1 MSDEQKREE
10 MCGFSAG
17 ATAEDSKL
25 GIQRAVCGRDIL
37 GEGSGVAAWGWA
49 AGGSPSMLCF
59 HSDCHRSTRDSF
71 YSHFIHG

>member
-37 GEGSGVAAWGWA
+37 GEGSGVGCWGQSQHA
-49 AGGSPSMLCF
+49 LFSLRLS
-59 HSDCHRSTRDSF
+59 
-71 YSHFIHG
+71 